1 MTEAINAHKKMAMG
15 ITEGNVMKK
24 GGGVRKY
31 AEGGKVMPEKGVD
44 TLINKRAALQ
54 PGKATGAKIA
64 TYKNGG
70 SSKKGMGIAIL
81 LGGPPM
87 KRSSGRG
94 K

>member
-1 MTEAINAHKKMAMG
+1 MTEAISAHKKMAMG
-15 ITEGNVMKK
+15 ITEGNAMKK
-24 GGGVRKY
+24 SGGVRKY

-44 TLINKRAALQ
+44 TLINKGAALK
-54 PGKATGAKIA
+54 PNLAKDTKIA